1 MMSENEKAYEARG
14 ANHSQPVCRL
24 YRVFSVFIYNRG
36 NKFRGLFKESIEFYH
51 SLKPVFKIL
60 SSNEHLP

>member
-1 MMSENEKAYEARG
+1 MEIN
-14 ANHSQPVCRL
+14 
-24 YRVFSVFIYNRG
+24 SVDF
-36 NKFRGLFKESIEFYH
+36 FKESIEFYH